1 MPLGEW
7 GRTSAD
13 GRRAM
18 TRSGGWLAAP
28 RLGRP
33 VLIGALAFGLLF
45 GRPATPIW
53 AGQDVCSEPNEAPAQ
68 ACPLGG
74 DSTAAGYLDSPDD
87 VDRYSIQVGEGQVLE
102 ASLSTLP
109 GDFNLR
115 LETED
120 GAQVAQGEGSGT
132 ADKALGT
139 GALSAGTYWV
149 VVYSQNGDSS
159 ADAPYTLGVSVQGTA
174 VVASNVEPTT
184 PPPAAA
190 VERPI
195 EQLVLIG
202 DEAGEQAKQSDT
214 KRGNDGGAA
223 WYQVTF
229 KRDSSLSKFGPVE
242 TVDRVYRAGDIGAAQ
257 RIYNAQAGVRAGLPE
272 AGVLKHD
279 FNLLGAIPLPASL
292 GDEAQIVGACE
303 NRECS
308 ETRGRII
315 RHFRVV
321 FRTGTL
327 VHTLYTYGPDDGNN
341 INVAF
346 DLAKRIEKRVNT
358 APTGPLLE
366 IVSNHAPEQIGFH
379 VQELGPEIT
388 AMFERTGSD
397 GRSRWY
403 EALFQRSPETLD
415 LKLGPVTIYNKVFVA
430 NSNADAR
437 AIFQENAVNALPQAT
452 EKRGPIFPESKTKPV
467 GNDWHSIGA
476 CNDDCTGAGTGQLHE
491 QVVLRW
497 GNVVAIIYTWG
508 HESQSNPDD
517 IGDRARILAE
527 RIP

>member
-1 MPLGEW
+1 MP
-7 GRTSAD
+7 RVS
-13 GRRAM
+13 
-18 TRSGGWLAAP
+18 
-28 RLGRP
+28 RP
-33 VLIGALAFGLLF
+33 VLIGALAVGLLI

-68 ACPLGG
+68 SCPLGG
-74 DSTAAGYLDSPDD
+74 NSTAAGYLDSADD
-87 VDRYSIQVGEGQVLE
+87 VDRYRVQVGQGQVVL

-115 LETED
+115 LESED

-139 GALSAGTYWV
+139 GALPAGTYWV
-149 VVYSQNGDSS
+149 AVYSQNGDAS
-159 ADAPYTLGVSVQGTA
+159 ADAPYTLGVSVQGA
-174 VVASNVEPTT
+174 AAPANVEPVAPA

-195 EQLVLIG
+195 EQFVLIG
-202 DEAGEQAKQSDT
+202 DEAGQQAKRTDT
-214 KRGNDGGAA
+214 KRGTDGGVP

-229 KRDSSLSKFGPVE
+229 KRDSSLSKFGPIE

-257 RIYNAQAGVRAGLPE
+257 RIYNAQAGVGAGLPE
-272 AGVLKHD
+272 TGVLKHD
-279 FNLLGAIPLPASL
+279 VFNLGPVSLPAPL
-292 GDEAQIVGACE
+292 GDEAQMVGACE
-303 NRECS
+303 RRECNADNRDRV
-308 ETRGRII
+308 T
-315 RHFRVV
+315 RHFRIV
-321 FRTGTL
+321 FRTGNL

-341 INVAF
+341 LNVAF
-346 DLAKRIEKRVNT
+346 DLAKRIETRVNT
-358 APTGPLLE
+358 APTGPLPE

-403 EALFQRSPETLD
+403 EALFQRSPETLN
-415 LKLGPVTIYNKVFVA
+415 LKLGPMTIYNKVFVA
-430 NSNADAR
+430 NTSAEAR

-476 CNDDCTGAGTGQLHE
+476 CNDDCTGTETDQLHE